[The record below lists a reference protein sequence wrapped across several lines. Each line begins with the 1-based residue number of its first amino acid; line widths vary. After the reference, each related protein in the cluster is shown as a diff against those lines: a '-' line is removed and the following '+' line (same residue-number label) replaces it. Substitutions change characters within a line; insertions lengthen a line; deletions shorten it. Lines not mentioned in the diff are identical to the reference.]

1 MLRIFNRCPAIVVS
15 RVLFASFLEE
25 KMVPMT
31 EIRLFLFGIPRIE
44 RNQQPIDLGLRKALA
59 LVSYLAVNGQPQ
71 SRDFLAGLLWPESD
85 QTTARG
91 NLRRTLYIVRKKVG
105 DDVLEVSKDNLGISP
120 NVSFWLDVKLFR
132 EKFSACPADNFPD
145 PHCRKEWE
153 EAAALYT
160 DDFMAG
166 FYVPDSQAF
175 DEWQFFEREDLRQ
188 KLGGVLKQLAQYYL
202 LSDRPKEAIPHA
214 RRWLALDHLHEPA
227 HRMLMELYAS
237 ADQQAAALRQYQEC
251 RRLLKE
257 ELGITPEAATMELYE
272 AIRSGIKFSS
282 AYETVKI
289 PKTQYVPSGEVHI
302 AFQTLGSGPVDLL
315 IVPGFVSH
323 LEVIWES
330 PTLARALQH
339 LAKAYRVILFD
350 KRGVGLSDRVGYPPT
365 LEHTMDDMLAVLN
378 AVGSKRAVLFGF
390 SEGGPNSLVF
400 CAAHPERVQGLILYG
415 TLAKG
420 MRSADYPWALTE
432 QQHVKWLDWLL
443 SVWGK
448 PVPHLYFAPSRASD
462 HELWEWFAKILRLGS
477 SPGGVQGVLDVLK
490 EIDVRQILS
499 SIHIPVLVMHRVEDR
514 AMRVAAGRYIA
525 ENIPDARYV
534 ELPGDDHWWWLGDVD
549 GVMRTI
555 EAFISSLKSVSS
567 TDRLL
572 ATILCIRLER
582 KDDSAGELYKRL
594 ESIFNREIKRYQG
607 YRMRNSRQIVLSTFD
622 GPSRAIQCAL
632 TLHRIGRQNG
642 IPFPITLHTGEC
654 LVVGSQLSGE
664 ALEIA
669 KAALSVAGSESVLV
683 SRTVKDLVVGAGF
696 TFEKHGAISF
706 GNELWEFYQVE
717 S

>member
-1 MLRIFNRCPAIVVS
+1 MLRIFNKCPAIVVS
-15 RVLFASFLEE
+15 RVLFRVLRRI

-31 EIRLFLFGIPRIE
+31 EIRLFLFGSPRVE

-91 NLRRTLYIVRKKVG
+91 NLRRTLYILRKKVG
-105 DDVLEVSKDNLGISP
+105 DDVLKVSKENLGVSP

-132 EKFSACPADNFPD
+132 EKMSVCPPENFPD

-166 FYVPDSQAF
+166 FSVPDSQAF
-175 DEWQFFEREDLRQ
+175 DEWQFFEREELRQ

-202 LSDRPKEAIPHA
+202 LNDRPSEAIPHA
-214 RRWLALDHLHEPA
+214 RRRLALDQFHEPA
-227 HRMLMELYAS
+227 HRMLMELYAR
-237 ADQQAAALRQYQEC
+237 AGQQAAALRQYQEC
-251 RRLLKE
+251 RRLLNE
-257 ELGITPEAATMELYE
+257 ELGISPEAVTVELYE
-272 AIRSGIKFSS
+272 AIRSGIISPSTVK
-282 AYETVKI
+282 TVKI
-289 PKTQYVPSGEVHI
+289 PKTQYVSSGDVHI
-302 AFQTLGSGPVDLL
+302 AYQTLGSGPVDLL

-339 LAKAYRVILFD
+339 LAKSYRVILFD

-365 LEHTMDDMLAVLN
+365 LEHTMDDMLTVLD

-420 MRSADYPWALTE
+420 MRSVDYPWALTQE
-432 QQHVKWLDWLL
+432 QHAKWLDWLL

-448 PVPHLYFAPSRASD
+448 PAPHLYFAPSRASD
-462 HELWEWFAKILRLGS
+462 HELWEWFAKMLRLGS

-499 SIHIPVLVMHRVEDR
+499 SIHIPVLVMHRAEDR
-514 AMRVAAGRYIA
+514 AMRVAAGRYIG
-525 ENIPDARYV
+525 E
-534 ELPGDDHWWWLGDVD
+534 
-549 GVMRTI
+549 TI
-555 EAFISSLKSVSS
+555 IVKQLSEIHISSEEATLAYFFRQGQVIEVGEIVQ
-567 TDRLL
+567 RL
-572 ATILCIRLER
+572 
-582 KDDSAGELYKRL
+582 SM
-594 ESIFNREIKRYQG
+594 ES
-607 YRMRNSRQIVLSTFD
+607 
-622 GPSRAIQCAL
+622 
-632 TLHRIGRQNG
+632 
-642 IPFPITLHTGEC
+642 
-654 LVVGSQLSGE
+654 
-664 ALEIA
+664 
-669 KAALSVAGSESVLV
+669 
-683 SRTVKDLVVGAGF
+683 
-696 TFEKHGAISF
+696 
-706 GNELWEFYQVE
+706 
-717 S
+717 